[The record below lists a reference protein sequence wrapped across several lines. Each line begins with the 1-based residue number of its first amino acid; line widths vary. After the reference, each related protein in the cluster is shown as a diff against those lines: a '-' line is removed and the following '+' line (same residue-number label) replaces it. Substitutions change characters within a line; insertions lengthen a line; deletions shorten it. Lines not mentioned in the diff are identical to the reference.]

1 MHSGEI
7 LALVGK
13 SGSGKSTLFKC
24 IYGLE
29 DLTAGQIFFN
39 NEPVLGPAYNL
50 IPGHPE
56 MNLVSQEFYVL
67 ENHTVEENIWDKLIG
82 YTNEAKLRRSNTLLK
97 LLELEKLRDTRTK
110 NLSSGQK
117 QRVAIARS
125 LAIIPK
131 LLLLDEP
138 FSNLDRLLS
147 SKLFAFLSSE
157 VRKNKTSVI
166 LITHLPEEALKFA
179 DRIAIINDGQIKQIG
194 DKWKVYYQPK
204 NLRLAGLLGEYNII
218 KSIDIHSKSKLK
230 NITQFLC
237 RPDQFSECSKK
248 DHFDLEVLILNS
260 SFNGKCYEILS
271 ETKNGHHIII
281 FEANKK
287 EIGQKA
293 YYKISNI
300 T

>member
-1 MHSGEI
+1 LQSGET
-7 LALVGK
+7 LALIGK
-13 SGSGKSTLFKC
+13 SGSGKSTLLKC

-29 DLTAGQIFFN
+29 DLSEGEIFFN
-39 NEPVLGPAYNL
+39 NEKVLGPSFNL
-50 IPGHPE
+50 IPGHHE

-82 YTNEAKLRRSNTLLK
+82 YTNEAKQKRSNTLLK
-97 LLELEKLRDTRTK
+97 LLELEKLRSTATK

-117 QRVAIARS
+117 QRVAIARA

-147 SKLFAFLSSE
+147 AKLFAFLNSE
-157 VRKNKTSVI
+157 VKKHNTALI
-166 LITHLPEEALKFA
+166 LISHLPEEALKFA
-179 DRIAIINDGQIKQIG
+179 DRIAIMNDGQIKQIG

-218 KSIDIHSKSKLK
+218 KSVDLHSKSKLK
-230 NITQFLC
+230 KATHFLC
-237 RPDQFSECSKK
+237 RPDQFLECNKK
-248 DHFDLEVLILNS
+248 DHFDLEVLIVNS
-260 SFNGKCYEILS
+260 SFNGKCHEVLS

-287 EIGQKA
+287 EIGQKVF
-293 YYKISNI
+293 YKLLNI